1 MSIPLR
7 PAGALA
13 ATVGAGC
20 LLLAGC
26 SSPLPWPES
35 PLYDTP
41 TNDPNWAAPA
51 SAEEAKAA
59 MAGHYAHYDIVA
71 YDGETANGPL
81 ATFVVSYGYT
91 DLVIEGEEL
100 VAYDRFCSAEYI
112 ANQPFET
119 VFSDAATQAI
129 QPPGA
134 VVEVYE
140 EDGAWKIYRPATPT
154 LNGID
159 GDPSVPLSMD
169 RNDPLIS
176 DDDNDGKPGVTVTV
190 RLFGLI
196 DGEIY
201 IARREIFAN
210 RMQLYSD
217 GSLRGNV
224 IDDSEQL
231 VIGASLAILDTP
243 NNPPQRRDP
252 GLNPILLIPVA
263 DDVDTCAELMAI
275 RDSVFPAAPEF

>member
-1 MSIPLR
+1 MLKSSSSIVILT
-7 PAGALA
+7 AV
-13 ATVGAGC
+13 ATSC
-20 LLLAGC
+20 LLLCGC
-26 SSPLPWPES
+26 SSPQPWPES
-35 PLYDTP
+35 PLYETP
-41 TNDPNWAAPA
+41 TNDPNWVGPA
-51 SAEEAKAA
+51 NKEEAMAA

-81 ATFVVSYGYT
+81 ATFVVSYGFT
-91 DLVIEGEEL
+91 DLVIEDGEL
-100 VAYDRFCSAEYI
+100 VAYDRFCHAEYI
-112 ANQPFET
+112 ANQPFDT
-119 VFSDAATQAI
+119 IFSDAATQAI

-134 VVEVYE
+134 IVDVYE
-140 EDGAWKIYRPATPT
+140 EDGVWKLWRPATPT

-159 GDPSVPLSMD
+159 GDPNVPLSTD

-176 DDDNDGKPGVTVTV
+176 DDDNDGKPGVTVV
-190 RLFGLI
+190 VILFGI
-196 DGEIY
+196 IRGEIY

-210 RMQLYSD
+210 EMTLYSD

-252 GLNPILLIPVA
+252 GLNPIILIPVS
-263 DDVDTCAELMAI
+263 DDIDTCEELMSI
-275 RDSVFPAAPEF
+275 RDSLFPPEPEF